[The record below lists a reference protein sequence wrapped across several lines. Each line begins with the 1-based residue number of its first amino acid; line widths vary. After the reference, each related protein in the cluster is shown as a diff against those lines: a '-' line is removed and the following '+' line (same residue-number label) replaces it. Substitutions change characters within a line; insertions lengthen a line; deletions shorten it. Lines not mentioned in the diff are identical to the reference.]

1 MKYKIEIHYIEI
13 YNMVVDLDEETDP
26 EIHEEIILE
35 ILRDNRYRYFVE
47 GKEHIVSMEPLIGDE
62 Q

>member
-47 GKEHIVSMEPLIGDE
+47 GEEHIVSMEPLIGDE